1 MELIDWILNV
11 DAHLREFV
19 LAHGVLIYALLFAIV
34 FAETGFVVTP
44 FLPGDSLLFA
54 VGALAADHL
63 LDVNLASLTIFVAA
77 VLGNTVNYYIGRW
90 VGPKVFHYEDSRW
103 FKREYLIKSHAF
115 FEKHG
120 GKAVVFSRFI
130 PIVRTFVPFV
140 AGVGT
145 MDAARYAFYNV
156 AGAVAWIA
164 LFVGA
169 GFLMGNIPVVKRNLE
184 FLMLLIIVVSVAP
197 VVWGAWQAQ
206 RKA

>member
-1 MELIDWILNV
+1 MELIDFILHV
-11 DAHLREFV
+11 DQHLREFV

-34 FAETGFVVTP
+34 FSETGFVVTP

-63 LDVNLASLTIFVAA
+63 LDVNLAALTIFVAA

-103 FKREYLIKSHAF
+103 FRREYLIRSHAF

-156 AGAVAWIA
+156 AGAVLWIA

-169 GFLMGNIPVVKRNLE
+169 GYLMGNIPVVKRNLE
-184 FLMLLIIVVSVAP
+184 YLMLLIIVVSVAP
-197 VVWGAWQAQ
+197 VVWGAWRA
-206 RKA
+206 RRAA

>member
-1 MELIDWILNV
+1 MELLDWVLHV
-11 DAHLREFV
+11 DAHLREFI
-19 LAHGVLIYALLFAIV
+19 LAHGVLIYGLLFAIV
-34 FAETGFVVTP
+34 FSETGFVVTP

-63 LDVNLASLTIFVAA
+63 LDVNLAALTIFAAA
-77 VLGNTVNYYIGRW
+77 VLGNTTNYWIGRW
-90 VGPKVFHYEDSRW
+90 IGPKVFHYEDSRW
-103 FKREYLIKSHAF
+103 FRREHLVAAHAF

-120 GKAVVFSRFI
+120 GKAVVFSRFL

-145 MDAARYAFYNV
+145 MDATRYAYYNV

-169 GFLMGNIPVVKRNLE
+169 GYLMGNIPVVKQNLE
-184 FLMLLIIVVSVAP
+184 YLMMLIIVVSVVP

>member
-1 MELIDWILNV
+1 MELLDFLLHIDQ
-11 DAHLREFV
+11 HLRDFV
-19 LAHGVLIYALLFAIV
+19 LANGVLIYGLLFAIV
-34 FAETGFVVTP
+34 FSETGFVVTP

-54 VGALAADHL
+54 VGALAADRL
-63 LDVNLASLTIFVAA
+63 LDVNLAALTIFVAA
-77 VLGNTVNYYIGRW
+77 VAGNTVNYWIGRW
-90 VGPKVFHYEDSRW
+90 IGPKVFHYEDSRW
-103 FKREYLIKSHAF
+103 FRREYLLKAHAF

-120 GKAVVFSRFI
+120 GKAVVFSRFV

-169 GFLMGNIPVVKRNLE
+169 GYLMGNIPVVKQNLE
-184 FLMLLIIVVSVAP
+184 YLMMLIIGVSVAP
-197 VVWGAWQAQ
+197 VVWGAGQAR

>member
-1 MELIDWILNV
+1 MELIDFILNV
-11 DAHLREFV
+11 DQHLRDFV
-19 LAHGVLIYALLFAIV
+19 LANGVLIYALLFAIV
-34 FAETGFVVTP
+34 FSETGFVVTP

-54 VGALAADHL
+54 VGALAADRL
-63 LDVNLASLTIFVAA
+63 LDVNLAALTIFVAA
-77 VLGNTVNYYIGRW
+77 VLGNTVNYWIGRW
-90 VGPKVFHYEDSRW
+90 IGPKVFHYEDSRW
-103 FKREYLIKSHAF
+103 FRREYLLKAHAF

-120 GKAVVFSRFI
+120 GKAVVFSRFV

-145 MDAARYAFYNV
+145 MDSSRYAFYNV

-169 GFLMGNIPVVKRNLE
+169 GYLMGNIPVVKRNLE
-184 FLMLLIIVVSVAP
+184 YLMLLIIVVSVAP

-206 RKA
+206 RRA

>member
-1 MELIDWILNV
+1 MELLDFVIHI

-19 LAHGVLIYALLFAIV
+19 LTHGVWIYALLFAIV
-34 FAETGFVVTP
+34 FSETGFVVTP

-63 LDVNLASLTIFVAA
+63 LDVNLAALTLFVAA
-77 VLGNTVNYYIGRW
+77 VLGNTTNYYIGRW

-103 FKREYLIKSHAF
+103 FKRQHLLAAHAF

-120 GKAVVFSRFI
+120 GKAVVFSRFL

-145 MDAARYAFYNV
+145 MDAGRYAFYNV

-164 LFVGA
+164 AFVGA
-169 GFLMGNIPVVKRNLE
+169 GFLLGNVPVVKQNLE
-184 FLMLLIIVVSVAP
+184 YLVVLIIVVSVAP
-197 VVWGAWQAQ
+197 VIWGAWQA
-206 RKA
+206 RRAG

>member
-1 MELIDWILNV
+1 MELLDWVLNV

-63 LDVNLASLTIFVAA
+63 LDVNLAALTIFVAA
-77 VLGNTVNYYIGRW
+77 VLGNTVNYWIGRW
-90 VGPKVFHYEDSRW
+90 VGPRVFHYEDSRW
-103 FKREYLIKSHAF
+103 FRREYLIKSHEF
-115 FEKHG
+115 FERHG

-169 GFLMGNIPVVKRNLE
+169 GYLMGNIPVVKRNLE
-184 FLMLLIIVVSVAP
+184 YLMLLIIVVSVAP
-197 VVWGAWQAQ
+197 VVWGAWRA
-206 RKA
+206 RRGV

>member
-1 MELIDWILNV
+1 MELIDFILNV
-11 DAHLREFV
+11 DQHLREFV

-34 FAETGFVVTP
+34 FSETGFVVTP

-63 LDVNLASLTIFVAA
+63 LDVNLAALTIFVAA

-103 FKREYLIKSHAF
+103 FRREYLIRSHAF

-156 AGAVAWIA
+156 AGAVLWIA

-169 GFLMGNIPVVKRNLE
+169 GYLMGNIPVVKRNLE
-184 FLMLLIIVVSVAP
+184 YLMLLIIVVSVAP
-197 VVWGAWQAQ
+197 VVWGAWRA
-206 RKA
+206 RRAA

>member
-1 MELIDWILNV
+1 MELIDWLLHV

-34 FAETGFVVTP
+34 FSETGFVVTP

-63 LDVNLASLTIFVAA
+63 LDVNLAALTIFVAA
-77 VLGNTVNYYIGRW
+77 VLGNTVNYWIGRW
-90 VGPKVFHYEDSRW
+90 IGPKVFHFEDSRW
-103 FKREYLIKSHAF
+103 FRREYLLKAHAF
-115 FEKHG
+115 FETHG

-145 MDAARYAFYNV
+145 MDARRYAFYNV

-164 LFVGA
+164 CFVGA
-169 GFLMGNIPVVKRNLE
+169 GYLMGNIPVIKRNLE

-206 RKA
+206 RKG

>member
-1 MELIDWILNV
+1 MELLDWVLNV
-11 DAHLREFV
+11 DAHLREYI
-19 LAHGVLIYALLFAIV
+19 LAHGVLIYGLLFAIV

-54 VGALAADHL
+54 VGALAADNL
-63 LDVNLASLTIFVAA
+63 LDVRLAALVVFVAA
-77 VLGNTVNYYIGRW
+77 VLGNTINYGIGRW

-103 FKREYLIKSHAF
+103 FRREYLIRAHAF

-145 MDAARYAFYNV
+145 MDATRYAFYNV
-156 AGAVAWIA
+156 FGAVAWIGS
-164 LFVGA
+164 FVGA
-169 GFLMGNIPVVKRNLE
+169 GFLLGNVPVVKQNLE
-184 FLMLLIIVVSVAP
+184 FLIVLIIVVSVAP
-197 VVWGAWQAQ
+197 VVWGAWQA
-206 RKA
+206 RRAR

>member
-1 MELIDWILNV
+1 MELLDFVIHI

-19 LAHGVLIYALLFAIV
+19 LTHGVWIYALLFAIV
-34 FAETGFVVTP
+34 FSETGFVVTP

-63 LDVNLASLTIFVAA
+63 LDVNLAALTLFVAA
-77 VLGNTVNYYIGRW
+77 VLGNTTNYYIGRW

-103 FKREYLIKSHAF
+103 FKRQHLLAAHAF

-120 GKAVVFSRFI
+120 GKAVVFSRFL

-145 MDAARYAFYNV
+145 MDAGRYAFYNV
-156 AGAVAWIA
+156 TGAVAWIA
-164 LFVGA
+164 AFVGA
-169 GFLMGNIPVVKRNLE
+169 GFLLGNVPVVKQNLE
-184 FLMLLIIVVSVAP
+184 YLVVLIIVVSVAP
-197 VVWGAWQAQ
+197 VVWGAWQA
-206 RKA
+206 RRAG

>member
-90 VGPKVFHYEDSRW
+90 IGPKVFHYEDSRW

-145 MDAARYAFYNV
+145 MDAARYAFYNM